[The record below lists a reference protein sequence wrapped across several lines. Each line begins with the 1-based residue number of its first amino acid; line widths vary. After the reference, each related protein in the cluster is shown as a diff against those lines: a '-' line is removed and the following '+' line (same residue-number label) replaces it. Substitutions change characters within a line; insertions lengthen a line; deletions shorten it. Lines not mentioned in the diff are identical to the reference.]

1 MRISYISTYPP
12 ALCGIATY
20 THYLTKSL
28 LKIDREI
35 KIFVIAERGAS
46 EIKTERLE
54 VKVCF
59 EREKD
64 YVGKITPV
72 LKDTLPEVVH
82 IQHEFAIFNPDQRFL
97 NLLQEIRKRAKIVVT
112 LHTVHTNATSDWEGM
127 SMSMEEYNRKIGK
140 LTHTIVVHQD
150 SMKKSLSSQGIPE
163 NLIHVIPHGT
173 EILKKVDKKE
183 ARKRLNLPED
193 GKIILS
199 FGFFSKYKN
208 RDLVIEAL
216 PYVLDR
222 VQNAYLLFSGYPR
235 KEAKKEVDAC
245 VKKAE
250 KLGVKDRVILMKRF
264 VPDEEIHLVF
274 GASDVV
280 VFPYFQKYFSASGSL
295 HLAIGAFK
303 IPVVSNIPKFEEVPQ
318 NISEELTFEPKNP
331 SDLARIL
338 VKVLKD
344 ENFRK
349 AAVEKVKNY
358 ALETSWDE
366 VAKKHLQIYRAL

>member
-54 VKVCF
+54 VRVCF

-64 YVGKITPV
+64 YVEKITLA

-97 NLLQEIRKRAKIVVT
+97 NLLQEIRKRAKVVVT

-222 VQNAYLLFSGYPR
+222 VQNCLSPFL
-235 KEAKKEVDAC
+235 
-245 VKKAE
+245 
-250 KLGVKDRVILMKRF
+250 RVPTQGGGER
-264 VPDEEIHLVF
+264 
-274 GASDVV
+274 S
-280 VFPYFQKYFSASGSL
+280 
-295 HLAIGAFK
+295 
-303 IPVVSNIPKFEEVPQ
+303 
-318 NISEELTFEPKNP
+318 
-331 SDLARIL
+331 
-338 VKVLKD
+338 
-344 ENFRK
+344 
-349 AAVEKVKNY
+349 
-358 ALETSWDE
+358 
-366 VAKKHLQIYRAL
+366 

>member
-1 MRISYISTYPP
+1 M
-12 ALCGIATY
+12 
-20 THYLTKSL
+20 
-28 LKIDREI
+28 
-35 KIFVIAERGAS
+35 
-46 EIKTERLE
+46 
-54 VKVCF
+54 
-59 EREKD
+59 
-64 YVGKITPV
+64 
-72 LKDTLPEVVH
+72 
-82 IQHEFAIFNPDQRFL
+82 
-97 NLLQEIRKRAKIVVT
+97 
-112 LHTVHTNATSDWEGM
+112 
-127 SMSMEEYNRKIGK
+127 
-140 LTHTIVVHQD
+140 
-150 SMKKSLSSQGIPE
+150 
-163 NLIHVIPHGT
+163 
-173 EILKKVDKKE
+173 
-183 ARKRLNLPED
+183 
-193 GKIILS
+193 
-199 FGFFSKYKN
+199 
-208 RDLVIEAL
+208 
-216 PYVLDR
+216 
-222 VQNAYLLFSGYPR
+222 
-235 KEAKKEVDAC
+235 
-245 VKKAE
+245 KKAE